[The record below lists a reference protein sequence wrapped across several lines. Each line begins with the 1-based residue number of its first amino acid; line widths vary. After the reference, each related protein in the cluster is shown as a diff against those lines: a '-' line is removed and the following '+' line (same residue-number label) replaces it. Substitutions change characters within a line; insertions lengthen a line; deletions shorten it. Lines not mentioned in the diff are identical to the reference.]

1 MEKSAIIGQD
11 EDCTEGSCPN
21 DSHLYHKLLPVAK
34 RILCCPKFY
43 DEQVLVGVKESI
55 NIFSVYI

>member
-1 MEKSAIIGQD
+1 MDGKSAIIGQD

-21 DSHLYHKLLPVAK
+21 DSHLYHKLLLVAK

-43 DEQVLVGVKESI
+43 DEQVLVGG
-55 NIFSVYI
+55 